1 MTEDYINVFLIEV
14 MEMADF
20 KQSAY
25 KHMRSARQWLVRAE
39 EDFSKNDDIRGELN
53 LFLAQAEL
61 QHLQEAKR
69 KQSWRYRVPVLRH
82 ILAAAVAVFVI
93 GTSFGGAYLF
103 MQQRKAVIPIPLA
116 KNQSIPVQHVPM
128 VPVGK
133 EVSKPAV
140 SPSNAPALN
149 TTGNKASNAVVQ
161 PKSAKLRETA
171 VYVSNSQEGMH
182 NSSPVD
188 KDVTLSPNEMQKL
201 IRAAG
206 RSLRGE

>member
-1 MTEDYINVFLIEV
+1 
-14 MEMADF
+14 MADF
-20 KQSAY
+20 KQSAFR
-25 KHMRSARQWLVRAE
+25 HMRSARQWLVRAE

-69 KQSWRYRVPVLRH
+69 KQSWRYKVPIIRH

-103 MQQRKAVIPIPLA
+103 MQQRKAVIPVPLA
-116 KNQSIPVQHVPM
+116 KNQSIPVQHMPT
-128 VPVGK
+128 VPVGQ
-133 EVSKPAV
+133 EASKPAV
-140 SPSNAPALN
+140 NLSNVSELKS
-149 TTGNKASNAVVQ
+149 TGNKASNVIVK
-161 PKSAKLRETA
+161 PKTAEPRETA
-171 VYVSNSQEGMH
+171 IFISNSQEGMH

-188 KDVTLSPNEMQKL
+188 KDVSLSPNEMQRL